1 METLAGDTDE
11 EGGHLHELEMRE
23 TPKESN
29 RKERGSGNL
38 LPRKKQRLALF
49 CKKAGR
55 VALQVCANMKKRAQ
69 RKGNTLFSMCT
80 ALGQEILDY
89 ISSNLVL
96 DEWGQWEYGEFGV

>member
-38 LPRKKQRLALF
+38 LPRKKQNWHYFVRRLVGWP
-49 CKKAGR
+49 CKC
-55 VALQVCANMKKRAQ
+55 VQ
-69 RKGNTLFSMCT
+69 
-80 ALGQEILDY
+80 I
-89 ISSNLVL
+89 
-96 DEWGQWEYGEFGV
+96 

>member
-29 RKERGSGNL
+29 RKDRGSGNL

-55 VALQVCANMKKRAQ
+55 VALQVCANIKMRE
-69 RKGNTLFSMCT
+69 KGTEE
-80 ALGQEILDY
+80 G
-89 ISSNLVL
+89 
-96 DEWGQWEYGEFGV
+96 